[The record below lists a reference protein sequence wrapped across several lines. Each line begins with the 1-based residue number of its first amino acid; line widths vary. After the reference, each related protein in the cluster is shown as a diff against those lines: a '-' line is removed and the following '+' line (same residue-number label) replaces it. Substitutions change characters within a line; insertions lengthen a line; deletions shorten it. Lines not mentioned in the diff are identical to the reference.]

1 MFIARRE
8 AKCSRLR
15 RSRAGQLVFSQRQT
29 ASSSSRS
36 SVVPQ
41 IGQVVGITH
50 GCGASAPVGR
60 RSTIDFTTLGMTS
73 PAFSIRT

>member
-15 RSRAGQLVFSQRQT
+15 RRRAGQLVFSQRQT
-29 ASSSSRS
+29 ASSSPRTSA
-36 SVVPQ
+36 VPQ
-41 IGQVVGITH
+41 IGHADGITH
-50 GCGASAPVGR
+50 GCGSSAPVGR
-60 RSTIDFTTLGMTS
+60 RCGSDITTFGITS